1 MRETS
6 FKAKFAR
13 KRLSSVRGKQSE
25 ASSASSAD
33 QKLRDIKSAPYQH
46 ARYETPL
53 AIKGSFM
60 GKSELGATAT
70 SKSLCRTLL
79 ETKQPF
85 SDDFLFHDDLF
96 EEDCEMVRNKNEAR
110 VVRGILP
117 LLVPSTEVSD
127 DNSSHSLPT
136 RLVSVAALLRR
147 YSPSPQPLLRLL
159 SDVPALPSSDQ
170 S

>member
-25 ASSASSAD
+25 ASSASSVD
-33 QKLRDIKSAPYQH
+33 QKLRDVKSAPYQH

-79 ETKQPF
+79 ETEQPF
-85 SDDFLFHDDLF
+85 PDDSLFRGDLF
-96 EEDCEMVRNKNEAR
+96 EEACEMVRNKSEAR
-110 VVRGILP
+110 VFRGILP
-117 LLVPSTEVSD
+117 LLVPSTEILAMRSAQ
-127 DNSSHSLPT
+127 HLKI
-136 RLVSVAALLRR
+136 LIKSVNEG
-147 YSPSPQPLLRLL
+147 
-159 SDVPALPSSDQ
+159 
-170 S
+170 